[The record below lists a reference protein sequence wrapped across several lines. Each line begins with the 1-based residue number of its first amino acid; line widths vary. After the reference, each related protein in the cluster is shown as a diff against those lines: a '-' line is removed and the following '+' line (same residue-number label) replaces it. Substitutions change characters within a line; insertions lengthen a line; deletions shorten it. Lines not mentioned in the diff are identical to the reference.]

1 MPARGSSK
9 QEAESLHTINSLSFT
24 QSSMNTDM
32 IRHTTQNDLLKKS
45 AVNLPRLDEPLLT
58 FEEYSILNN
67 INQSLKQ
74 LIMKETYGKKK
85 DTGNSSGGENS
96 ERDETSNA
104 TTTTTVANDT
114 SSKELAFR
122 FCLLSSRFYDQLL
135 LIND

>member
-1 MPARGSSK
+1 
-9 QEAESLHTINSLSFT
+9 
-24 QSSMNTDM
+24 MNTDM

-85 DTGNSSGGENS
+85 DADNSSGGENS

-114 SSKELAFR
+114 SSKELVSSF
-122 FCLLSSRFYDQLL
+122 LSSRFFVQLL
-135 LIND
+135 LINDWRHKFDKIRSYLIN